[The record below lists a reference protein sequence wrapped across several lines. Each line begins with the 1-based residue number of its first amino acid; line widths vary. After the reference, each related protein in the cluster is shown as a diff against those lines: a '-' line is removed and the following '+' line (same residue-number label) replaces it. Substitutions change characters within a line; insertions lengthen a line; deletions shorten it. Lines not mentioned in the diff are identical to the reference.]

1 MAWSW
6 DWKKALERKLAID
19 EAMASLIELAHE
31 IEYELG
37 EQPWSLSKILH
48 ASIVED
54 INLTGVDDLPFSESN
69 LSLIDTILTL
79 PNKTLW
85 PMIYTGLA
93 YTLYDPTL
101 STSGFSQQDE
111 STNKMDPK
119 VFDAFRFKLDKE
131 EDTIEHHGFK
141 KLMELET
148 SIKKDVIKGL
158 YNTNRLSESAMNTLL
173 ETIEEGHD
181 SDSELGVFEVGMEV
195 QKIETTPAFLNGP
208 GWPPFAKDDDIAT
221 IDRIDES
228 DNTLLLRFNDDKT
241 WWISCALVKPTTT
254 SYN

>member
-6 DWKKALERKLAID
+6 DWKKTLERKLAID
-19 EAMASLIELAHE
+19 EAMTSLIELAHE
-31 IEYELG
+31 IEHELG
-37 EQPWSLSKILH
+37 EQPWSLSKILQ
-48 ASIVED
+48 ASIIED
-54 INLTGVDDLPFSESN
+54 ITLYSVDNLPFSENGN
-69 LSLIDTILTL
+69 LSLIDTVLTL

-85 PMIYTGLA
+85 PMIYTGFA
-93 YTLYDPTL
+93 HTL
-101 STSGFSQQDE
+101 SNQQEE

-119 VFDAFRFKLDKE
+119 IFDAFRFKLDKE

-148 SIKKDVIKGL
+148 SIKRDVIKGL
-158 YNTNRLSESAMNTLL
+158 YNTNRLSESTMNTIL
-173 ETIEEGHD
+173 ETIEDGND
-181 SDSELGVFEVGMEV
+181 SESELGVFEVGMEV
-195 QKIETTPAFLNGP
+195 QKTETASPFLNGP

>member
-1 MAWSW
+1 MEWSW

-19 EAMASLIELAHE
+19 EVMTSLIELAHE
-31 IEYELG
+31 IEHELG
-37 EQPWSLSKILH
+37 EQPWSLSKILQT
-48 ASIVED
+48 SIIED
-54 INLTGVDDLPFSESN
+54 ITLHSVDDLPPSENNN
-69 LSLIDTILTL
+69 LSLIDTVLTL

-85 PMIYTGLA
+85 PMIYTGFA
-93 YTLYDPTL
+93 RTL
-101 STSGFSQQDE
+101 SNQQEE

-119 VFDAFRFKLDKE
+119 IFDAFRFKLDKE

-148 SIKKDVIKGL
+148 SIKRDVVKGL
-158 YNTNRLSESAMNTLL
+158 YNTNRLSESTMNTIL
-173 ETIEEGHD
+173 ETIEDGND
-181 SDSELGVFEVGMEV
+181 SESELGEFEVGMEV
-195 QKIETTPAFLNGP
+195 QKKETASPFLNGP

>member
-1 MAWSW
+1 MKWSW

-19 EAMASLIELAHE
+19 EVMTSLIELAHE
-31 IEYELG
+31 IEHELG
-37 EQPWSLSKILH
+37 EQPWSLSKILQT
-48 ASIVED
+48 SIIED
-54 INLTGVDDLPFSESN
+54 ITLHSVDDLPLSENNN
-69 LSLIDTILTL
+69 LSLIDTVLTL

-85 PMIYTGLA
+85 PMIYTGFA
-93 YTLYDPTL
+93 RTL
-101 STSGFSQQDE
+101 SNQQEE

-119 VFDAFRFKLDKE
+119 IFDAFRFKLDKE

-148 SIKKDVIKGL
+148 SIKRDVIKGL
-158 YNTNRLSESAMNTLL
+158 YNTNRLSESTMNTIL
-173 ETIEEGHD
+173 ETIEDGND
-181 SDSELGVFEVGMEV
+181 SESELGVFEVGMEV
-195 QKIETTPAFLNGP
+195 QKTETASPFLNGP

>member
-1 MAWSW
+1 MEWSW

-19 EAMASLIELAHE
+19 EVMTSLIELAHE
-31 IEYELG
+31 IEHELG
-37 EQPWSLSKILH
+37 EQPWSLSKILQT
-48 ASIVED
+48 SIIED
-54 INLTGVDDLPFSESN
+54 ITLHSVDDLPPSENNN
-69 LSLIDTILTL
+69 LSLIDTVLTL

-85 PMIYTGLA
+85 PMIYTGFA
-93 YTLYDPTL
+93 RTL
-101 STSGFSQQDE
+101 SSQQEE

-119 VFDAFRFKLDKE
+119 IFDAFRFKLDKE

-148 SIKKDVIKGL
+148 SIKRDVIKGL
-158 YNTNRLSESAMNTLL
+158 YNTNRLSESTMNTIL
-173 ETIEEGHD
+173 ETIEDGND
-181 SDSELGVFEVGMEV
+181 SESELGVFEVGMEV
-195 QKIETTPAFLNGP
+195 QKTETTSPFLNGP

-228 DNTLLLRFNDDKT
+228 DNTLLLRFNDDRT

>member
-6 DWKKALERKLAID
+6 DWKKTLERKLAID
-19 EAMASLIELAHE
+19 EAMTSLIELAHE
-31 IEYELG
+31 IEHELG
-37 EQPWSLSKILH
+37 EQPWSLSKILQ
-48 ASIVED
+48 ASIIED
-54 INLTGVDDLPFSESN
+54 ITLYSVDNLPLSENGN
-69 LSLIDTILTL
+69 LSLIDTVLTL

-85 PMIYTGLA
+85 PMIYTGFA
-93 YTLYDPTL
+93 HTL
-101 STSGFSQQDE
+101 SNQQEE

-141 KLMELET
+141 KFMELET
-148 SIKKDVIKGL
+148 SMKRDVIKGL
-158 YNTNRLSESAMNTLL
+158 YNTNRLSELTMNTIL
-173 ETIEEGHD
+173 ETIEEGND
-181 SDSELGVFEVGMEV
+181 SESELGEFEVGMEV
-195 QKIETTPAFLNGP
+195 QKIETTPEFLNGP

-228 DNTLLLRFNDDKT
+228 DNTLLLRFSDDKT

>member
-1 MAWSW
+1 MEWSW

-19 EAMASLIELAHE
+19 EVMTSLIELAHE
-31 IEYELG
+31 IEHELG
-37 EQPWSLSKILH
+37 EQPWSLSKILQT
-48 ASIVED
+48 SIIED
-54 INLTGVDDLPFSESN
+54 ITLHSVDDLPPSENNN
-69 LSLIDTILTL
+69 LSLIDTVLTL

-85 PMIYTGLA
+85 PMIYTGFA
-93 YTLYDPTL
+93 RTL
-101 STSGFSQQDE
+101 SNQQEE

-119 VFDAFRFKLDKE
+119 IFDAFRFKLDKE

-148 SIKKDVIKGL
+148 SIKRDVIKGL
-158 YNTNRLSESAMNTLL
+158 YNTNRLSESTMNTIL
-173 ETIEEGHD
+173 ETIEDGND
-181 SDSELGVFEVGMEV
+181 SESELGVFEVGMEV
-195 QKIETTPAFLNGP
+195 QKTETTSPFLNGP